1 MDKDNEILLQ
11 IKKIIRHRLIII
23 KITTIFILAGVVFS
37 LTLPIKFKSS
47 SVFILQNQDNSN
59 VSSLSSVASL
69 VGINL
74 GNTMSGTDIPLSMY
88 PEISSSTKF
97 KRMLLNSSIDNSKNL
112 ILKDYLNELYG
123 FTEKTQEDES
133 SIFVT
138 ENEEK
143 LFKIISEILTI
154 DINKRDG
161 FVTILSTMPVAE
173 YSTVTVKNS
182 KKILQDIIIKYK
194 TENAKENLNFI
205 TNQLKQKK
213 LEFDNVQKELSYF
226 KDSNLNLV
234 NSLIIGKEDKLKAEF
249 EIISA
254 VVTEL
259 SKQVEQAKIQVKK
272 NTPVFLTVREA
283 VVPNKR
289 VSPHRTKIV
298 LIFSIIGFLSSILY
312 VLIKNTIKEFL
323 RFLKNSS

>member
-1 MDKDNEILLQ
+1 M
-11 IKKIIRHRLIII
+11 
-23 KITTIFILAGVVFS
+23 
-37 LTLPIKFKSS
+37 
-47 SVFILQNQDNSN
+47 
-59 VSSLSSVASL
+59 
-69 VGINL
+69 
-74 GNTMSGTDIPLSMY
+74 
-88 PEISSSTKF
+88 
-97 KRMLLNSSIDNSKNL
+97 
-112 ILKDYLNELYG
+112 
-123 FTEKTQEDES
+123 
-133 SIFVT
+133 
-138 ENEEK
+138 
-143 LFKIISEILTI
+143 
-154 DINKRDG
+154 
-161 FVTILSTMPVAE
+161 
-173 YSTVTVKNS
+173 
-182 KKILQDIIIKYK
+182 
-194 TENAKENLNFI
+194 
-205 TNQLKQKK
+205 
-213 LEFDNVQKELSYF
+213 
-226 KDSNLNLV
+226 